1 VSDAWQGPGWWLASD
16 GRWYS
21 PDQVPG
27 PAPQANIPPSVDP
40 GAAGPIAIP
49 GGGPVP
55 LSETGYWAPSTAGY
69 GHGSPPFDPTGSVP
83 PSAPPYG
90 AAPPSPAAAYG
101 YDYGY
106 PPGYPYSP
114 YGYQAIP
121 TTNGWAVAS
130 FVCSFFF
137 WLVGAGS
144 VLAIIFGLMARR
156 QVGESNGAQK
166 GNDLALAGIILGF
179 IGVLFWV
186 LAIALGLIA
195 AHHCNQTGGC
205 TFNTSVGS
213 GT

>member
-16 GRWYS
+16 GKWYS
-21 PDQVPG
+21 PEQVPG
-27 PAPQANIPPSVDP
+27 PLPQAPTYPPPVHP
-40 GAAGPIAIP
+40 GTAIP
-49 GGGPVP
+49 GAGPVVP
-55 LSETGYWAPSTAGY
+55 PTGIGYWAPTATGY
-69 GHGSPPFDPTGSVP
+69 GPPLSDSPGSMP
-83 PSAPPYG
+83 PSGPPYG
-90 AAPPSPAAAYG
+90 AVPPSPAAAYG
-101 YDYGY
+101 Y
-106 PPGYPYSP
+106 PPGYAYPP

-137 WLVGAGS
+137 WLVEAGS
-144 VLAIIFGLMARR
+144 VLAIIFGFMARR

-166 GNDLALAGIILGF
+166 GKDLALAGIILGF
-179 IGVLFWV
+179 VGVLFWA

>member
-1 VSDAWQGPGWWLASD
+1 VSDTWQGPGWWLASD
-16 GRWYS
+16 GKWYS
-21 PDQVPG
+21 PDQLPG
-27 PAPQANIPPSVDP
+27 PVPQPPNYSPSGAP
-40 GAAGPIAIP
+40 GPIDIP
-49 GGGPVP
+49 GGPVVLPSGIGNWGP
-55 LSETGYWAPSTAGY
+55 TTADY
-69 GHGSPPFDPTGSVP
+69 SHGAPPFDPTGALP

-90 AAPPSPAAAYG
+90 AIPPSPAGSYG
-101 YDYGY
+101 YHYGY

-144 VLAIIFGLMARR
+144 VLAIIFGFMARR

-166 GNDLALAGIILGF
+166 GKDLALAGIILGF
-179 IGVLFWV
+179 IGVLFWA

-213 GT
+213 RP